1 MKRQIM
7 LVDDE
12 SGMLDLVGLIL
23 QRQGLSVLKVKD
35 AFTALALLESL
46 NPDLFVLDVMMPG
59 MNGIEL
65 CRRIRQRPETS
76 ETPVIMLS
84 VRTDGQTKRDSLEA
98 GANLFLPK
106 LAVQRELAAIVSE
119 LLKARQERNAGLSSL
134 PGVT

>member
-35 AFTALALLESL
+35 AFTALALLESS

-59 MNGIEL
+59 MNGVEL
-65 CRRIRQRPETS
+65 CRLIRQRPETS

-84 VRTDGQTKRDSLEA
+84 ARTDGQTKRDSLEA

-106 LAVQRELAAIVSE
+106 LAVQRDLAAVVSE
-119 LLKARQERNAGLSSL
+119 LLRAGKEHSAGLSTSS
-134 PGVT
+134 GMI

>member
-35 AFTALALLESL
+35 AFTALALLESS

-65 CRRIRQRPETS
+65 CRRIRQRPESS
-76 ETPVIMLS
+76 ETPVVMLS
-84 VRTDGQTKRDSLEA
+84 ARTDGQTKRDSLEA
-98 GANLFLPK
+98 GANLFLSK
-106 LAVQRELAAIVSE
+106 LAIQRELAAIVSE
-119 LLKARQERNAGLSSL
+119 LLSIGQERSAGLSTL